1 MIQGG
6 ISLQRNNAADIS
18 VKGANGRVTLLN
30 GRTPTGLITG
40 TEMKVFTQVVE
51 VETTDAPDFI
61 DLTDTVKDIIHKSGV
76 QVGQALV
83 FSKHT
88 TAAIVINEN
97 EPLLLKDME
106 HFLERCAPKDAYYGH
121 NDFEIRTVSMRPNEC
136 PNGHA
141 HCQQLLLGTSE
152 TVPVINGEAIL
163 GEFQR
168 IFLIELDEP
177 KPRQVVLQVMGL

>member
-1 MIQGG
+1 MKK
-6 ISLQRNNAADIS
+6 AADIS
-18 VKGANGRVTLLN
+18 VQDSTARISVLN
-30 GRTPTGLITG
+30 GRTPGGLSTG
-40 TEMKVFTQVVE
+40 TEMKVFSQIVQ
-51 VETTDAPDFI
+51 VETRDAPDFI
-61 DLTDTVKDIIHKSGV
+61 DLTDTIKEFVGRAGV
-76 QVGQALV
+76 THGQILV

-106 HFLERCAPKDAYYGH
+106 HFLDRCAPKDAYYGH
-121 NDFEIRTVSMRPNEC
+121 NDFEVRTVSMRPNEC
-136 PNGHA
+136 PNGHS

-152 TVPVINGEAIL
+152 TVPVISGELIL

-177 KPRQVVLQVMGL
+177 KSRQVVLQMMGL